1 MGYWDHS
8 CARHGDEPVKAKAIT
23 EPVRAFLDP
32 QGRGQ
37 PFFAARSVQGAD
49 TRAGGFVLTRK
60 EAAGKWGV
68 DTYSLVHT

>member
-1 MGYWDHS
+1 PKAAGNRP
-8 CARHGDEPVKAKAIT
+8 CRAKAIG
-23 EPVRAFLDP
+23 ESVRALLDL